1 MSGDQ
6 VPNTELNERSRYLL
20 RMLVERYIRD
30 GQPVGSRTL
39 ARDAGSDL
47 SPATI
52 RNVMADLE
60 DLGYLKAPHTSAG
73 RIPTVRGYRFF
84 VDSLL
89 QVKPL
94 PNVEVEALRRHLVPH
109 QGTGSL
115 VQAVSDMLSG
125 VTQLVGV
132 VMVPRRQSSTLRHVE
147 FLPLTESRVLAIL
160 VINEQ
165 EVQNRIIHTKRPYT
179 PAELQQAANYLNAQF
194 AGKDI
199 HQVRTSLLREMSS
212 ARDAMN
218 ALMQTV
224 IDMANQ
230 TFQTENADREDYV
243 LAGQTNLMD
252 VNELAD
258 IGTLRDLF
266 EAFSRKQDI
275 LHLLDQCLHAQG
287 VQIFI
292 GSEAG
297 CEVLES
303 CSIVTAPYSVEDKLL
318 GVLGVIGPTRMA
330 YDRVIP
336 VVEMTAKLLASAL
349 NSRD

>member
-1 MSGDQ
+1 MRGDQ
-6 VPNTELNERSRYLL
+6 SPQTKLNERSRYLL
-20 RMLVERYIRD
+20 RALVERYIRD

-39 ARDAGSDL
+39 ARDTGSDL

-60 DLGYLKAPHTSAG
+60 DMGYLCAPHTSAG

-89 QVKPL
+89 QIKPL
-94 PNVEVEALRRHLVPH
+94 HNPEIEKLWKHLTPH
-109 QGTGSL
+109 QGTTDL
-115 VQAVSDMLSG
+115 VQGVSDLLSG
-125 VTQLVGV
+125 VTHMVGV
-132 VMVPRRQSSTLRHVE
+132 VMVPRRQSSMLNHVE
-147 FLPLTESRVLAIL
+147 FLPISDNRVLAIL

-165 EVQNRIIHTKRPYT
+165 EVQNRVIHTKRAYSA
-179 PAELQQAANYLNAQF
+179 AELQQAANYLNAQF

-199 HQVRTSLLREMSS
+199 QQVRDSLVREMRST
-212 ARDAMN
+212 REAMD

-224 IDMANQ
+224 LEMADQ
-230 TFQTENADREDYV
+230 TFSFTEEEQEDYV
-243 LAGQTNLMD
+243 LAGQTNIMGVD
-252 VNELAD
+252 ELAD
-258 IGTLRDLF
+258 VDRLRNLF
-266 EAFSRKQDI
+266 EAFSHKQDI

-297 CEVLES
+297 CEGLEA
-303 CSIVTAPYSVEDKLL
+303 CSVVTAPYSVEDKLL

-336 VVEMTAKLLASAL
+336 VVDMTAKLLASAL

>member
-1 MSGDQ
+1 MRGDQ
-6 VPNTELNERSRYLL
+6 STHTELNERSRYLL
-20 RMLVERYIRD
+20 KVLVERYIRD

-39 ARDAGSDL
+39 ARDTGSDL

-60 DLGYLKAPHTSAG
+60 ELGYLRAPHTSAG
-73 RIPTVRGYRFF
+73 RVPTVRGYRFF

-94 PNVEVEALRRHLVPH
+94 HSAEIETLWRNLDPH
-109 QGTGSL
+109 QGTVNL
-115 VQAVSDMLSG
+115 VQAVSDLLSG
-125 VTQLVGV
+125 VTRLVGV
-132 VMVPRRQSSTLRHVE
+132 VMVPRRHSATLRHVE
-147 FLPLTESRVLAIL
+147 FLPLTERRVLAIL

-165 EVQNRIIHTKRPYT
+165 EVQNRIIRTQRSYT

-199 HQVRTSLLREMSS
+199 HQLRDSLVREMSS

-224 IDMANQ
+224 IEMANQ
-230 TFQTENADREDYV
+230 AFKAEQNDQEDYV
-243 LAGQTNLMD
+243 LAGQTNLMGFD
-252 VNELAD
+252 ELAD
-258 IGTLRDLF
+258 IETLRHLF
-266 EAFSRKQDI
+266 EAFSHKQDI

-297 CEVLES
+297 CEVLEA

-336 VVEMTAKLLASAL
+336 VVDMTAKLLASAL